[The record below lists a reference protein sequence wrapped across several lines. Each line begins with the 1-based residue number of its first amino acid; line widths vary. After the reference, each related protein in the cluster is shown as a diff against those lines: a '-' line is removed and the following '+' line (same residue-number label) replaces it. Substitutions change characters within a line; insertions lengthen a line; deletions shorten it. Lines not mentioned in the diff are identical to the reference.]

1 MRILSFILIFLPII
15 VFPAN
20 RYWVGGTG
28 NWNSTSHWST
38 TSGGAGGASVPT
50 SADDVFF
57 NASSFSAG
65 GQTATININA
75 SCRNI
80 DFTGATN
87 SPTLAGASN
96 RTLTVSGSLTFIAGM
111 TLSFAGDFTFNG
123 SGTYDITSA
132 GQTFNEDVLFNGTGT
147 WRIQDDFT
155 VSDQIQLQDGTLRFN
170 GHDISCNDLNANIS
184 GDNTRTLNFGNSDVT
199 ITGYGSETNPA
210 LDLRGNTSNLTISS
224 NASSSITFNCSTN
237 NHVYARTG
245 TAAKTIPDLIININ
259 SGRRLYFYTG
269 TAANTTDRI
278 TFRDITAT
286 QCLEFRIGTQTAC
299 NVKTIDNITIG
310 DDINYRIYGPNG
322 STYGTGNLITGNF
335 TIGDDGIGDIYGH
348 YWEIK
353 GNVDYGTDV
362 DCDYHDNVKIE
373 GTFTVASS
381 NSTGL
386 RFRDDVW
393 FEDDVTINGETTLNL
408 ENDTNNFKGILDISN
423 DVELSIIMN
432 GNNSHDV
439 VNFEDDVYIGDGS
452 VLYAGDGD
460 NMVFKFHKIDMS
472 DNAKCEMS
480 SGTSVITIGDL
491 SCGSYNTVAFN
502 NSGGATTITG
512 TITASEDCSKWI
524 WFKCVDNTGTANI
537 SLSSAHTIDYV
548 VCSDLNIT
556 STNLTNNGGVDMDNN
571 TGITFSS
578 ASSSTTF
585 YWIGGT
591 TGNPKTFGNNEYWTN
606 PSNWSQTSG
615 NTGTGNSCIPGPQDN
630 IVFDNSSFTD
640 GTNTDVD
647 VDLRDIACHNMTWT
661 NVANS
666 TTFDNAETET
676 DRSFTVFGNLT
687 FDGSHMTNNFEGTT
701 YFSSHNTTGST
712 ITSNGARFYG
722 AVVFNYSGKTWT
734 IADNMNIEGDGRGDF
749 TIEDGTVTVGS
760 HEISLTDDWHVH
772 SGATFTCGTGTVE
785 FDGRN
790 TNSSYQLIT
799 NPGNDHFYDF
809 TVNRQANGGNARN
822 TVRLANEIYIDNDF
836 TITKGRVEDY
846 AYQINGN
853 SSGQLRMG
861 ANTRLMVSYNTANRV
876 SEFPT
881 DYTAAHISLHN
892 NSRVYYYSR
901 IAQKVSGVPDYGRL
915 YISNTYNT
923 VKIKTLTEA
932 VQINNHLFVDDYNN
946 FYDNGF
952 QITSTAGKDIRV
964 DNHAFITLGD
974 ETHATTFPG
983 GFSDFDLNDGSTIVY
998 NAGVAQTVKGINA
1011 TNPEDGYYN
1020 LIIRDSVAGAV
1031 TKTLNANTLI
1041 RGDLT
1046 IEVNNTF
1053 DVDNSNDYDIEIE
1066 GNWIN
1071 QGTFM
1076 ARSADVTFTGSSEQ
1090 EITSNSSSFNN
1101 IIFNN
1106 TDGTGITLQD
1116 ELTVTNKADFTD
1128 GIVNSTSV
1136 NLFILNAGTGH
1147 ANSSD
1152 NSFINGP
1159 AKKVGN
1165 TAFIFPLG
1173 KSGHIA
1179 EIGISAPSN
1188 VNDEFT
1194 AEYFYTDP
1202 GNYFWDLAH
1211 MNNLHHVTSI
1221 EYWEVDQTV
1230 GSSTPAVT
1238 LYWHDGVRSDIQDL
1252 TDLRVAHWNTGTN
1265 KWDNM
1270 GGSTTGAV
1278 ASGTIASTVAF
1289 TSYSPIAFGTTTE
1302 DNQLPITL
1310 LEFNADLI
1318 NSQTNINWATES
1330 EINNDY
1336 FNVERSSDGVE
1347 FKKIAKI
1354 NGSGNSNQYNKYST
1368 IDKNPLYGISY
1379 YRLHQV
1385 DFNGNSTYSDIRT
1398 IYNYTPNNVKIY
1410 PNPVIDIVTIEGD
1423 EIENIRITDISGKE
1437 MTITTKVID
1446 YKNIINC
1453 SELSRGIY
1461 ILNFISNN
1469 KIYQEKLIIK

>member
-1 MRILSFILIFLPII
+1 MI
-15 VFPAN
+15 FPAN

-28 NWNSTSHWST
+28 NWNSTAHWST
-38 TSGGAGGASVPT
+38 TSGGASGASIPT
-50 SADDVFF
+50 SADNVFF
-57 NASSFSAG
+57 DANSFSAG
-65 GQTATININA
+65 GQTVTINVNA
-75 SCRNI
+75 NCLNI

-87 SPTLAGASN
+87 NPTLAGASN
-96 RTLTVSGSLTFIAGM
+96 RTITVSGALTFIAGM
-111 TLSFAGDFTFNG
+111 TVSFAGDFTFNG
-123 SGTYDITSA
+123 SGSHNITSA

-147 WRIQDDFT
+147 WQIQDDFT
-155 VSDQIQLQDGTLRFN
+155 VTDQIQLQQGTLRFN
-170 GHDISCNDLNANIS
+170 GHDISCNDLNANVS
-184 GDNTRTLNFGNSDVT
+184 GDNNRTLNFGNSDVT
-199 ITGYGSETNPA
+199 ITGYGSASDPA

-237 NHVYARTG
+237 NNVYARSG
-245 TAAKTIPDLIININ
+245 TAAKTIPDIIININ
-259 SGRRLYFYTG
+259 SGRILYFYTG
-269 TAANTTDRI
+269 TATNTTDRI

-286 QCLEFRIGTQTAC
+286 QCREFRIGTQTAC

-310 DDINYRIYGPNG
+310 DDINYRIYGSHG
-322 STYGTGNLITGNF
+322 SAYGTGNLITGDF
-335 TIGDDGIGDIYGH
+335 TIGDDGTGDIYGH
-348 YWEIK
+348 YWVIQ
-353 GNVDYGTDV
+353 GDVDYGTDV

-381 NSTGL
+381 NTTGL
-386 RFRDDVW
+386 RFSDDVW
-393 FEDDVTINGETTLNL
+393 FEDDVTINGDATFNL
-408 ENDTNNFKGILDISN
+408 ENDTNNFKGTLDIS
-423 DVELSIIMN
+423 DDAELSIIMN

-452 VLYAGDGD
+452 VLLAENDD
-460 NMVFKFHKIDMS
+460 DMVFKFHKIDMS
-472 DNAKCEMS
+472 DNAKCEMN

-556 STNLTNNGGVDMDNN
+556 STNLTDNGGVNMNNN

-578 ASSSTTF
+578 STSSTTF

-615 NTGTGNSCIPGPQDN
+615 NTGTGNSCIPGPHDN
-630 IVFDNSSFTD
+630 IVFDNNSFTD
-640 GTNTDVD
+640 GSNTDVD

-661 NVANS
+661 NVANN

-676 DRSFTVFGNLT
+676 DRSLTIFGNLT
-687 FDGSHMTNNFEGTT
+687 FDGSHMTNNFEGAT
-701 YFSSHNTTGST
+701 YFSSHNTTGTS

-722 AVVFNYSGKTWT
+722 PVVFDYSGKTWT

-760 HEISLTDDWHVH
+760 HDISLTDDWNVY
-772 SGATFTCGTGTVE
+772 SSATFTCGTGTVE
-785 FDGRN
+785 FDGQDA
-790 TNSSYQLIT
+790 NSSYQLIT
-799 NPGNDHFYDF
+799 NPGNDHFYDL
-809 TVNRQANGGNARN
+809 TIDRQSNGGNARN
-822 TVRLANEIYIDNDF
+822 TVRLANEIFIDNDF
-836 TITKGRVEDY
+836 TISTGRVEDY

-853 SSGQLRMG
+853 STGQMRMSG
-861 ANTRLMVSYNTANRV
+861 NTRLILSNWIITRV
-876 SEFPT
+876 SKFPT
-881 DYTAAHISLHN
+881 NYTAANISLHT
-892 NSRVYYYSR
+892 NSRVYYNSR
-901 IAQKVSGVPDYGRL
+901 IAQEVSGVPDYGRL

-932 VQINNHLFVDDYNN
+932 VQINNHLVVDDYNN

-952 QITSTAGKDIRV
+952 QITGAAGKSIRV
-964 DNHAFITLGD
+964 DNHALITLGD

-983 GFSDFDLNDGSTIVY
+983 GFSNFDLNDGSTVVY
-998 NAGVAQTVKGINA
+998 NAGLAQTVKGLNA

-1046 IEVNNTF
+1046 IETNNTL
-1053 DVDNSNDYDIEIE
+1053 DVDNTNNYDIEIE

-1071 QGTFM
+1071 QGTFL
-1076 ARSADVTFTGSSEQ
+1076 AGSADVTFTGSSEQ

-1116 ELTVTNKADFTD
+1116 ELTVTNNIDFTD
-1128 GIVNSTSV
+1128 GIVNSTSA
-1136 NLFILNAGTGH
+1136 NLFVFNAGAGH

-1152 NSFINGP
+1152 ASYVNGP
-1159 AKKVGN
+1159 TKKVGN
-1165 TAFIFPLG
+1165 TAFVFPLG

-1194 AEYFYTDP
+1194 AEYFYTNP

-1230 GSSTPAVT
+1230 GSSTPSVT

-1252 TDLRVAHWNTGTN
+1252 ADLRVAHWNTGTN

-1270 GGSTTGAV
+1270 SGSIAGTTT
-1278 ASGTIASTVAF
+1278 SGTIASTVAF
-1289 TSYSPIAFGTTTE
+1289 TSYSPISFGTITG

-1318 NSQTNINWATES
+1318 NSVTKLNWTTGS
-1330 EINNDY
+1330 EINNNY
-1336 FNVERSSDGVE
+1336 FDVERSADGLN
-1347 FKKIAKI
+1347 FDKIDKI
-1354 NGSGNSNQYNKYST
+1354 EGFGNSNELRNYST
-1368 IDKNPLYGISY
+1368 IDKNPLYGVNY
-1379 YRLHQV
+1379 YRLGQV
-1385 DFNGNSTYSDIRT
+1385 DFNGHKTYSEIKTVFNYRENDIE
-1398 IYNYTPNNVKIY
+1398 VY
-1410 PNPVIDIVTIEGD
+1410 PNPTIDVVIIEG
-1423 EIENIRITDISGKE
+1423 ENIKNIKIRDLSGKE
-1437 MTITTKVID
+1437 MNIYIEKSDIN
-1446 YKNIINC
+1446 NIIDC
-1453 SELSRGIY
+1453 RKLSKGIY
-1461 ILNFISNN
+1461 ILNFLSNN
-1469 KIYQEKLIIK
+1469 KVYSEKLIIR

>member
-1 MRILSFILIFLPII
+1 MRILSLILILLPLTI
-15 VFPAN
+15 FPAN

-28 NWNSTSHWST
+28 NWNSTSHWA
-38 TSGGAGGASVPT
+38 TSSNGTGGASVPT
-50 SADDVFF
+50 SSDDVYFDA
-57 NASSFSAG
+57 NSFSTG
-65 GQTATININA
+65 DQTVTININA

-80 DFTGATN
+80 DFSGASN
-87 SPTLAGASN
+87 NPTLAGASN
-96 RTLTVSGSLTFIAGM
+96 RTLTVSGSLKFIAGM

-123 SGTYDITSA
+123 SNTHNITSA

-147 WRIQDDFT
+147 WRIQDDFN
-155 VSDQIQLQDGTLRFN
+155 VSDQIQLQDGTLNFN
-170 GHDISCNDLNANIS
+170 GHDILCNDLNANIS
-184 GDNTRTLNFGNSDVT
+184 GDNTRSLNFGNSDVT
-199 ITGYGSETNPA
+199 ITGYGSEANPA
-210 LDLRGNTSNLTISS
+210 LDLRGNTSNLIISS
-224 NASSSITFNCSTN
+224 NAASSITFNCNTN
-237 NHVYARTG
+237 NNVYARTG
-245 TAAKTIPDLIININ
+245 TASKTIPDLIININ
-259 SGRRLYFYTG
+259 NKKRLYFYTG
-269 TAANTTDRI
+269 TTENTTDRI

-286 QCLEFRIGTQTAC
+286 QCLEFSIGSQTAC
-299 NVKTIDNITIG
+299 NIKTINDITIG
-310 DDINYRIYGPNG
+310 DDINYRIYGPHG
-322 STYGTGNLITGNF
+322 SAYGTGNLITGDF

-348 YWEIK
+348 YWEIQ
-353 GNVDYGTDV
+353 GDVDYGTDV
-362 DCDYHDNVKIE
+362 DCDYHDNVKID

-381 NSTGL
+381 NPTGL

-393 FEDDVTINGETTLNL
+393 FEDDVTINGDAIFNL
-408 ENDTNNFKGILDISN
+408 ENDTNNFKGILDIDD
-423 DVELSIIMN
+423 DVKFSIIIN
-432 GNNSHDV
+432 ANNSHDV
-439 VNFEDDVYIGDGS
+439 VNFEDDIYIGDGS
-452 VLYAGDGD
+452 ALYAGDGD
-460 NMVFKFHKIDMS
+460 DMVFKFHKIDMS
-472 DNAKCEMS
+472 DNAKCEMNSGS
-480 SGTSVITIGDL
+480 SIITIGDL
-491 SCGSYNTVAFN
+491 SCGSHNTITFN

-537 SLSSAHTIDYV
+537 SLSSAQTIDYV

-585 YWIGGT
+585 YWVGGT
-591 TGNPKTFGNNEYWTN
+591 TGNPKTFGDNEYWTN

-615 NTGTGNSCIPGPQDN
+615 NTGTGNSCVPGLQDDV
-630 IVFDNSSFTD
+630 VFDNNSFTD
-640 GTNTDVD
+640 ATNTDVD
-647 VDLRDIACHNMTWT
+647 IDLQNIACHNMTWT
-661 NVANS
+661 NVAS
-666 TTFDNAETET
+666 GVTFDNTKT
-676 DRSFTVFGNLT
+676 TTNRSLTIFGNLT
-687 FDGSHMTNNFEGTT
+687 FDGSNMTNNFEGTT
-701 YFSSHNTTGST
+701 YFSSHNTTGCT

-734 IADNMNIEGDGRGDF
+734 IADNMNIEGNSRGDF
-749 TIEDGTVTVGS
+749 TIEEGTVTVGS
-760 HEISLTDDWHVH
+760 NSISLTDDWNVY

-790 TNSSYQLIT
+790 ANSSYQLIT
-799 NPGNDHFYDF
+799 NPGNDHFYNI
-809 TVNRQANGGNARN
+809 TIKRQVNGGNAYN
-822 TVRLANEIYIDNDF
+822 TVRLANDIYIDNNLKM
-836 TITKGRVEDY
+836 IKGKLEDR
-846 AYQINGN
+846 AYQIHGT
-853 SSGQLRMG
+853 SSGQLKM
-861 ANTRLMVSYNTANRV
+861 AAYTRLMVSYNIGTRV
-876 SEFPT
+876 SKFPT
-881 DYTAAHISLHN
+881 NYTAAHISLHN
-892 NSRVYYYSR
+892 NSRVYYGSR
-901 IAQKVSGVPDYGRL
+901 LAQEISGVPDYGRL
-915 YISNTYNT
+915 YISATQPPL
-923 VKIKTLTEA
+923 KIKTLTEA
-932 VQINNHLFVDDYNN
+932 VKIKTLLHIDDYNN
-946 FYDNGF
+946 FYDDGF
-952 QITSTAGKDIRV
+952 QITGVAGQDIRI
-964 DNHAFITLGD
+964 DNHAILTLGNK
-974 ETHATTFPG
+974 THATTFPV
-983 GFSDFDLNDGSTIVY
+983 GFSDFDLNDGSTVVY

-1011 TNPEDGYYN
+1011 TSPKDGYYN

-1031 TKTLNANTLI
+1031 TKTLNANTLV
-1041 RGDLT
+1041 RGNLT
-1046 IEVNNTF
+1046 IEANNTF
-1053 DVDNSNDYDIEIE
+1053 DADNSNDYGIEIK

-1076 ARSADVTFTGSSEQ
+1076 ARSADVAFTDSSEQ

-1116 ELTVTNKADFTD
+1116 ELTVTNKADFTN
-1128 GIVNSTSV
+1128 GIVNSTSA
-1136 NLFILNAGTGH
+1136 NLFVFNAGAEHT
-1147 ANSSD
+1147 NSSD

-1194 AEYFYTDP
+1194 AEYFYTNP

-1221 EYWEVDQTV
+1221 EYWEISQTV
-1230 GSSTPAVT
+1230 GSSTPSVT

-1270 GGSTTGAV
+1270 GGSSTGST
-1278 ASGTIASTVAF
+1278 ASGIIASTVAF
-1289 TSYSPIAFGTTTE
+1289 TSYSPITFGTTTK

-1310 LEFNADLI
+1310 LEFNANLI
-1318 NSQTNINWATES
+1318 NSQTNINWTTES

-1354 NGSGNSNQYNKYST
+1354 NGSGNSNQYQNYST

-1385 DFNGNSTYSDIRT
+1385 DFNGNSTYSNVRVIFN
-1398 IYNYTPNNVKIY
+1398 YNDKNIKIY
-1410 PNPVIDIVTIEGD
+1410 PNPAIDIVTIEGD
-1423 EIENIRITDISGKE
+1423 KIENIRITDISGKE
-1437 MTITTKVID
+1437 MIITTKIID